1 MNQCLFYNAKNQYY
15 SNNERKSEQNNLIK
29 GIQLAKISSSKIPT
43 NMHIYFFVFSNKKI
57 QKDQNFQKNT
67 VMKNEYPGVVHC
79 VLNMP
84 TKSH

>member
-1 MNQCLFYNAKNQYY
+1 MNQSLFYNAKNQYY

-29 GIQLAKISSSKIPT
+29 GIQLAK
-43 NMHIYFFVFSNKKI
+43 NR
-57 QKDQNFQKNT
+57 NFQKNT
-67 VMKNEYPGVVHC
+67 VMENEYPGVVHC

>member
-1 MNQCLFYNAKNQYY
+1 
-15 SNNERKSEQNNLIK
+15 
-29 GIQLAKISSSKIPT
+29 
-43 NMHIYFFVFSNKKI
+43 MHIYFFVFSNKKI